1 MDFQKGEKPILCEI
15 CDKTFCN
22 ESHLS
27 DHMVIHRDGN
37 PVNDRNGTKED
48 PRQCTSCNKYSS
60 NKTELNDGCKN
71 CIDTFSNAIP
81 NANDF
86 ARQSGTQSIV
96 KNKPWTTPNVPAAYS
111 QTPNITTSPWI
122 ILRPQTRTNSK

>member
-1 MDFQKGEKPILCEI
+1 MRKRLISLLLLCTNHHI
-15 CDKTFCN
+15 
-22 ESHLS
+22 SHNLIAAVQFS
-27 DHMVIHRDGN
+27 LIPYSVDQNKHTPCSAHMVIHRDGN
-37 PVNDRNGTKED
+37 PVNDRNGTRED

-86 ARQSGTQSIV
+86 ARHSGTQSIV
-96 KNKPWTTPNVPAAYS
+96 KNKPWTTPNVPAACDKV
-111 QTPNITTSPWI
+111 T
-122 ILRPQTRTNSK
+122 

>member
-1 MDFQKGEKPILCEI
+1 MDLSKGERPILCEI
-15 CDKTFCN
+15 CDKTFSS

-27 DHMVIHRDGN
+27 DHMVIHRDDN
-37 PVNDRNGTKED
+37 PVNDRYGT
-48 PRQCTSCNKYSS
+48 
-60 NKTELNDGCKN
+60 
-71 CIDTFSNAIP
+71 SNAIP

-86 ARQSGTQSIV
+86 ARHSGTQSIV